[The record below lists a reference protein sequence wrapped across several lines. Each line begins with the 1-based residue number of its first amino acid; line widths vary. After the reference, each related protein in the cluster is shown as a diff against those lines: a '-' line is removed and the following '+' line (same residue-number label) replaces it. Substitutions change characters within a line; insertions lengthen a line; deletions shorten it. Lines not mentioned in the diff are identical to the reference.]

1 MEQELMIP
9 AIKAFQ
15 KIVSNINKSPYEVKN
30 RGRKAPSN
38 HFLVY
43 ILYLGLAE
51 KVRKQTREN
60 N

>member
-15 KIVSNINKSPYEVKN
+15 KTVSNINESQYEGKN

-43 ILYLGLAE
+43 ILYRILSLNC
-51 KVRKQTREN
+51 V
-60 N
+60 

>member
-15 KIVSNINKSPYEVKN
+15 KTVSNINESQYEVKN

-38 HFLVY
+38 CFLVY
-43 ILYLGLAE
+43 IFTVFY
-51 KVRKQTREN
+51 R
-60 N
+60 